1 MNQLIVITGP
11 SGVGKTV
18 LSEYLLSELD
28 LRRCVTCTT
37 RLPRP
42 NEKDGVDYFF
52 LTTEEFAHIRANDGF
67 AEYSKHYQ
75 AEYGVRHSDL
85 NAVLQYAKV
94 LLVLDCNGAKKVKAL
109 YDATTIFI
117 APPSIEVLEQRLIRR
132 SGSAEKRIIF
142 AKDEMAQMHDFD
154 HVVVNDNL
162 SEAKEALLELLS
174 V

>member
-1 MNQLIVITGP
+1 
-11 SGVGKTV
+11 
-18 LSEYLLSELD
+18 
-28 LRRCVTCTT
+28 
-37 RLPRP
+37 
-42 NEKDGVDYFF
+42 
-52 LTTEEFAHIRANDGF
+52 
-67 AEYSKHYQ
+67 
-75 AEYGVRHSDL
+75 
-85 NAVLQYAKV
+85 VLQYAKV

-174 V
+174 I